1 MFMMTLHYIMHL
13 PSYTMG
19 HVSVI
24 LGLYGSIHDSSSVT
38 TVCISILCE
47 LKFFHI
53 PHIYSYTLTVTAR
66 DRGGDE
72 QMSSSATVFV
82 TVEDENDNQPMIV
95 NIASGVTTVE
105 VNEVSG

>member
-1 MFMMTLHYIMHL
+1 M
-13 PSYTMG
+13 
-19 HVSVI
+19 
-24 LGLYGSIHDSSSVT
+24 
-38 TVCISILCE
+38 
-47 LKFFHI
+47 
-53 PHIYSYTLTVTAR
+53 YSYTLTVTAR